1 MTELSKVRA
10 DKWLWSVRLFKTRTL
25 AKTAIEQGKVRIRGQ
40 RIKPSRDVLIN
51 DVIRVQVG
59 WDEREI
65 TVLGLIEKRTS
76 AAIAQTL
83 YQESDDSIARREKAA
98 ELRKLNRGADILM
111 DHKPNKKERRKIH
124 RFKRIGADNDN

>member
-40 RIKPSRDVLIN
+40 RIKPSRDVMIN
-51 DVIRVQVG
+51 DVMRVQVG

-83 YQESDDSIARREKAA
+83 YQESDESIARRGKAA

>member
-1 MTELSKVRA
+1 MSKVRA

-65 TVLGLIEKRTS
+65 TVLGLIEKRVS

-83 YQESDDSIARREKAA
+83 YEESEESIARREKAA

>member
-65 TVLGLIEKRTS
+65 TVLGLIEKRVS

-83 YQESDDSIARREKAA
+83 YRESEESIARREKAA

-124 RFKRIGADNDN
+124 RFKRIGADDN

>member
-1 MTELSKVRA
+1 VTELSKVRA

-65 TVLGLIEKRTS
+65 TVLGLIEKRVS

-83 YQESDDSIARREKAA
+83 YRESEESIARREKAA

-124 RFKRIGADNDN
+124 RFKRIGADDN

>member
-40 RIKPSRDVLIN
+40 RIKPSRDVMIN
-51 DVIRVQVG
+51 DVMRVQVG

-83 YQESDDSIARREKAA
+83 YQESDESIARREKAA

>member
-83 YQESDDSIARREKAA
+83 YQESDESIARREKAA

>member
-76 AAIAQTL
+76 AAIAQAL
-83 YQESDDSIARREKAA
+83 YQESDESIARREKAA

>member
-65 TVLGLIEKRTS
+65 TVLGLIEKRVS

-83 YQESDDSIARREKAA
+83 YEESEESIARREKAA